1 MIVGSKIIN
10 KASLLSACLNEKTV
24 VQYARELVPRF
35 IRHNKEIV
43 DNQRY
48 LVALEVRELREI
60 PYGKKTKLI
69 NALLSGI
76 IVRGTINRIT
86 DIEDIMISVNM
97 DMILS
102 KLFENEM
109 NEINYRKYDI

>member
-10 KASLLSACLNEKTV
+10 RPALISACINEKTIV
-24 VQYARELVPRF
+24 EFARNLVPRF

-48 LVALEVRELREI
+48 LVALEVRELNEV
-60 PYGKKTKLI
+60 PYGKKIKLT

-76 IVRGTINRIT
+76 LIRGTLNRIT

-97 DMILS
+97 DMILE
-102 KLFENEM
+102 KLFENEIK
-109 NEINYRKYDI
+109 EINYRKYDI